1 MDLLFGTA
9 HSEGRIDW
17 KVKDMTSVKELLL
30 GKGRLK
36 VTVVDISN
44 QQLGVEMEVDELST
58 VGEVWDEI
66 KSNLN
71 KLCPYSNIKF

>member
-17 KVKDMTSVKELLL
+17 KGKDMTSVKELLL